1 MERPDHLPLV
11 TVSVLNGRT
20 EETLNLRKSVNE
32 DDSEGP
38 VSPCSIVSIASSK
51 ESVARLEVHIDD
63 EGVVHTR
70 VLGLS
75 LALLSGVL
83 MTVYSSLL
91 KLLEETP
98 SMQVVVVRGM
108 LQQLVMALVLMK
120 RGTNPCSTSQPMA
133 IFLLTAVAATGGLRI
148 LFIFTSFTRLPLGD
162 STTILFS
169 SPVLVITLSVFLL
182 DERCGVFRFVAACS
196 LVLGVVLIAKP
207 PLIFGHDKEDEYD
220 VLGYSLVLLA
230 TTMSAVGIV
239 LTKLLANKV
248 EKPVI
253 LFYLGLAAAIC
264 GTVGLVTLDKPRLAV
279 PVWEWILT
287 ILIGILGLVQQYC
300 LVWAVQLESPARVT
314 VVRSLQIILAYAV
327 QVVMFDQVPLLTDLI
342 GAILVLATVIAIT
355 FEKQITEQCDV
366 LKIC

>member
-11 TVSVLNGRT
+11 TVSVLEGGPD
-20 EETLNLRKSVNE
+20 ETLNLRKTGDE

-38 VSPCSIVSIASSK
+38 ISPCSIVSITSSK
-51 ESVARLEVHIDD
+51 ESVARLEVQLDD
-63 EGVVHTR
+63 EGVVHTKL
-70 VLGLS
+70 LGLS

-108 LQQLVMALVLMK
+108 LQQMVMAVVLMK
-120 RGTNPCSTSQPMA
+120 RGTNPCSTKQPMA

-182 DERCGVFRFVAACS
+182 DEHCGVFRFVASCS

-207 PLIFGHDKEDEYD
+207 PLIFGHDEEEEYD
-220 VLGYSLVLLA
+220 VLGYSLVCLA

-248 EKPVI
+248 EKAVI

-264 GTVGLVTLDKPRLAV
+264 GTVGLVTLDKPKLAV
-279 PVWEWILT
+279 PAWEWILT

-300 LVWAVQLESPARVT
+300 LVWAVQLESPSRVT

-327 QVVMFDQVPLLTDLI
+327 QVVMFGQVPLLTDLV
-342 GAILVLATVIAIT
+342 GALLVLATVIAIT
-355 FEKQITEQCDV
+355 FEKQLTERCDI
-366 LKIC
+366 LKTR